1 MSPLAYHLFIGRSG
15 WRLLHLLRLHGAPS
29 YKLLG
34 VPLVESIINRSPN
47 RSWLTWLFNRR
58 STVPSY
64 LQMPM
69 LWFALASDESPVR
82 SESFIPPPFSP
93 VWTRPSNEDLP
104 TARWGSALPLESTP
118 GFEEWEQLVQL
129 LELPRYWTTNIWA
142 SYLAS
147 PWDEREGRFDSNPGP
162 DL

>member
-1 MSPLAYHLFIGRSG
+1 MSPSLWPIIYLWVDPAPASPWGPVIQVARS
-15 WRLLHLLRLHGAPS
+15 PS
-29 YKLLG
+29 
-34 VPLVESIINRSPN
+34 SRINRSPN

-58 STVPSY
+58 STVPSD

-162 DL
+162 DLESYTG